1 MHHAAECNETD
12 VRLVDGYTANDG
24 RVQICYYGVW
34 GSVCDD
40 SWDERDAQVVCR
52 QLGYNGSKFSSLLYL
67 YSFTGMKSYFFHLL

>member
-12 VRLVDGYTANDG
+12 VRLVDGRTANDG

-52 QLGYNGSKFSSLLYL
+52 
-67 YSFTGMKSYFFHLL
+67 